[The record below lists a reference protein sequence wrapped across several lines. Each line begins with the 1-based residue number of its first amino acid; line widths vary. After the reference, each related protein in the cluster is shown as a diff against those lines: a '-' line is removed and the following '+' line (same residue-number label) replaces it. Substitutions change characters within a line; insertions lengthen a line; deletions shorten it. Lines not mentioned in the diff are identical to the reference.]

1 MRLTLAT
8 LALSAVSIPAY
19 GQVAQPATDEE
30 KGADEI
36 VVTAQKRAQGL
47 QDVAASVTALGANA
61 LASIGRQDVTALAGQ
76 VPSLQVNQYSPTI
89 TIFNL
94 RGVSQNDFADSQEA
108 PIAFYADEVY
118 VSALGAIS
126 GQTFDLQRVE
136 VLRGPQGTLFG
147 RNATGG
153 LIQIV
158 SAKPSRELEG
168 FMTVTVGSYGQV
180 ATEGAIS
187 GPLGERVRGR
197 LSFTTNHHGG
207 YIENRIGAD
216 LGNSKFY
223 GFRGQLAFDVGDDG
237 ELTLKA
243 QYLRNDQERSGGLYS
258 HVAARPN
265 ADGLGVALGRTE
277 DFYGTGPGADP
288 FGYVEPDNDPF
299 TGSYDR
305 IGSFDRTAA
314 SVSAR
319 YVQPLGDVE
328 LTSITDYQSLDKR
341 YGEDTDMSP
350 NGVFNF
356 DTSQNLNQFSQEL
369 RLAQQADRF
378 NWLAGAYYLSI
389 RTDNAYM
396 ISSPLQILPRQD
408 YGGRLTTDNWSV
420 FGQFEYKFTD
430 TLSGVIGGRY
440 SNDVKT
446 YDFFHQ
452 TDLVPDFAFNKG
464 TDPALA
470 RQKFKDWSGRLE
482 LHYQPN
488 RDVLVYGGVNRGTKS
503 GGFGTQAF
511 TPINPAT
518 LPFRSEVLTS
528 YEMGAKFTLFD
539 RTTNLNASVFHY
551 DYDNYQA
558 FSIIALSQFITN
570 NPAEVTGA
578 EFELVTRPVR
588 GLTLQLFGTVLDT
601 KVRGIVLPGGRVAD
615 RVLPQ
620 APELSIGWMGRYEF
634 AAGPGRLAL
643 QTDWKYDSAQFFSTF
658 NAPIDRE
665 RARVVGNARIEY
677 RLDNGIE
684 LAVFANNMLDR
695 RYRIYNLDLAGPLG
709 LSNQAFARPRWLGAS
724 VSYRFQ

>member
-319 YVQPLGDVE
+319 
-328 LTSITDYQSLDKR
+328 
-341 YGEDTDMSP
+341 
-350 NGVFNF
+350 
-356 DTSQNLNQFSQEL
+356 
-369 RLAQQADRF
+369 
-378 NWLAGAYYLSI
+378 
-389 RTDNAYM
+389 
-396 ISSPLQILPRQD
+396 
-408 YGGRLTTDNWSV
+408 
-420 FGQFEYKFTD
+420 
-430 TLSGVIGGRY
+430 
-440 SNDVKT
+440 
-446 YDFFHQ
+446 
-452 TDLVPDFAFNKG
+452 
-464 TDPALA
+464 
-470 RQKFKDWSGRLE
+470 
-482 LHYQPN
+482 
-488 RDVLVYGGVNRGTKS
+488 
-503 GGFGTQAF
+503 
-511 TPINPAT
+511 
-518 LPFRSEVLTS
+518 
-528 YEMGAKFTLFD
+528 
-539 RTTNLNASVFHY
+539 
-551 DYDNYQA
+551 
-558 FSIIALSQFITN
+558 
-570 NPAEVTGA
+570 
-578 EFELVTRPVR
+578 
-588 GLTLQLFGTVLDT
+588 
-601 KVRGIVLPGGRVAD
+601 
-615 RVLPQ
+615 
-620 APELSIGWMGRYEF
+620 
-634 AAGPGRLAL
+634 
-643 QTDWKYDSAQFFSTF
+643 
-658 NAPIDRE
+658 
-665 RARVVGNARIEY
+665 
-677 RLDNGIE
+677 
-684 LAVFANNMLDR
+684 
-695 RYRIYNLDLAGPLG
+695 
-709 LSNQAFARPRWLGAS
+709 
-724 VSYRFQ
+724 